1 MCVYT
6 DLHHVVADAGWCG
19 LHEDLQRV
27 AEDGDGGG
35 QHQDGEDEGADRVDD
50 RPLRLEVDHQGSRE
64 HA

>member
-1 MCVYT
+1 M
-6 DLHHVVADAGWCG
+6 ADAGGGG

-35 QHQDGEDEGADRVDD
+35 QDEDGEDEGADGVND